1 MNRNYILALITV
13 LILNSCGKSE
23 KEIKIEKEKIE
34 FLKIHEQRVSVGKRK
49 KITELTMQLQR
60 LPDLYKKAKKEIE
73 KIKMFKI
80 GRSKSTK
87 KRQLREAYNGLSELY
102 DYEKQLKNEIA
113 QSEYLKTFE
122 FQKKPKNVIE
132 YIFESAKEENF
143 EDFRNL
149 CDPYGENN
157 RNVNK
162 ICLAEILQK
171 KEKQQLI
178 DMFKNGRIIGDIKIS
193 GNSAIIEFAYGLNS
207 NKLEKMS
214 LVKRN
219 NLWYLSSL

>member
-1 MNRNYILALITV
+1 M
-13 LILNSCGKSE
+13 
-23 KEIKIEKEKIE
+23 
-34 FLKIHEQRVSVGKRK
+34 KIHEQRVSVGKRK